1 MTREELIEAMVRRM
15 AESECGP
22 TSLYG
27 YASAALAALE
37 AAGVRLVPVDPD
49 DNQLAAGMESDSIA
63 HPWEA
68 LGVYRM
74 MLSRSPYTLK
84 VAD

>member
-37 AAGVRLVPVDPD
+37 ATGVRLVPVDPTWPIIKTA
-49 DNQLAAGMESDSIA
+49 QCSI
-63 HPWEA
+63 EA
-68 LGVYRM
+68 YDKMIAL
-74 MLSRSPYTLK
+74 SPYALPGG
-84 VAD
+84 